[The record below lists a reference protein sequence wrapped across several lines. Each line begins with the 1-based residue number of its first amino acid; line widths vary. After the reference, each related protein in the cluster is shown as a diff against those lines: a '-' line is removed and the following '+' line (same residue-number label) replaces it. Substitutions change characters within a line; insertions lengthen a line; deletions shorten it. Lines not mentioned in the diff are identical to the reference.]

1 MMYIYT
7 SLFTRKKLIASIQQ
21 RVSQKSITKSIKKL
35 HDIVTIIH
43 SAYRTFV
50 HGGPEKVIMLIA
62 AITLS
67 SADQF

>member
-43 SAYRTFV
+43 KAAPT
-50 HGGPEKVIMLIA
+50 GGIFNIKPFN
-62 AITLS
+62 TT
-67 SADQF
+67 